1 MKDTDTIQ
9 VWLTGRTLNRIKAI
23 LADDNFVDVNK
34 LTVDDA
40 INEALSWQQKKYERL
55 KYELNAFQKR
65 MLGLR

>member
-9 VWLTGRTLNRIKAI
+9 VWLTGRTLNRIRAI
-23 LADDNFVDVNK
+23 LADDNFVDVYK

-40 INEALSWQQKKYERL
+40 INEVLSWQQKKYERL
-55 KYELNAFQKR
+55 KYELNTFQKR

>member
-1 MKDTDTIQ
+1 MRDTDTIQ

-23 LADDNFVDVNK
+23 LADDNFVDVNR

-55 KYELNAFQKR
+55 KYELNMFQKR
-65 MLGLR
+65 MLGVK

>member
-1 MKDTDTIQ
+1 MKDEETIQ

-23 LADDNFVDVNK
+23 LADDNFVDVNR

-55 KYELNAFQKR
+55 KYELNTFQKR
-65 MLGLR
+65 MLGLK